1 MHGFDRT
8 SGRRRFPQAVLATAA
23 IVGDRSIQ
31 ILAADGAGPPQP
43 IRNQQGRNRDP
54 AWSPDGQWIAFSSDR
69 Q

>member
-23 IVGDRSIQ
+23 IVRDSSIQ
-31 ILAADGAGPPQP
+31 ILEAAGPPQP
-43 IRNQQGRNRDP
+43 IRDQQGRSRDP

-69 Q
+69 R